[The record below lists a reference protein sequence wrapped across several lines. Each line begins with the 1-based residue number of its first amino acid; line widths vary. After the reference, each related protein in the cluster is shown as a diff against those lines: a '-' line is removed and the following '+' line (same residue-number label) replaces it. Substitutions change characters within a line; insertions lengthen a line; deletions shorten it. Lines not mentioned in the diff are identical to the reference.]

1 MIKQLW
7 HKLTGLELD
16 SSISTITI
24 CAYICQK
31 LINAI
36 RGFLLFGKIKIF
48 VDKNCS
54 FNCKSKIF
62 SNLYLNIQHDVHID
76 ALSKNGVHFGS
87 HVSIGCFTRIE
98 CTGSLSHLGNGF
110 ECGNHCGL
118 GTNAFYGAA
127 GGIKIGNN
135 VIIGN
140 FVSMHSENH
149 NFSDTEI
156 PIRLQGTNH
165 KGIVIG
171 DNCWIGAKVTILDG
185 VHLGNGCVVAAG
197 AVVTKDFPDNVVIA
211 GVPAKIIKY
220 RL

>member
-1 MIKQLW
+1 MIKQPW